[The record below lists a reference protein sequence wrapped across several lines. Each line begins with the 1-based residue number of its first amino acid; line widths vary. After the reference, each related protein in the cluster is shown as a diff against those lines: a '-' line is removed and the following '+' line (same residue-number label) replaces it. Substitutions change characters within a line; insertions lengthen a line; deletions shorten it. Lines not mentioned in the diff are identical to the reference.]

1 MFPIELNQAQLGTI
15 ELKNSLAFAATAVV
29 AGMDAVLTG
38 DSLAVLEELEDRVL
52 DDPFIRLA
60 HFESVQD
67 VQGFVDAFFDL
78 LQAVAQAS
86 GFQKDFTDG
95 DKVAVGFPGLVEM
108 RQEPFSGLAAQGL
121 VRVADQQGF
130 LGLRQVA

>member
-1 MFPIELNQAQLGTI
+1 
-15 ELKNSLAFAATAVV
+15 
-29 AGMDAVLTG
+29 MDAVLTG

-52 DDPFIRLA
+52 DDPFVGLA
-60 HFESVQD
+60 HFEALEEDQRL
-67 VQGFVDAFFDL
+67 VDAFFDL

-86 GFQKDFTDG
+86 GFQKDLADG

-121 VRVADQQGF
+121 VRMADQQGF